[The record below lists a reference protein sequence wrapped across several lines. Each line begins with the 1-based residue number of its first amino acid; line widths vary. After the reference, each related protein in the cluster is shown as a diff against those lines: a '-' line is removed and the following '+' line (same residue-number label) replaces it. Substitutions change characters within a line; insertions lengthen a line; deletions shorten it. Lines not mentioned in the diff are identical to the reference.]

1 MIGTRR
7 VYARPRLQFQRN
19 FSFMP
24 ACPAPACPTPVFPA
38 TACPAPTCPAHTPLV
53 RTVLVATV
61 LLAWPA
67 CAHAQAAQAAPSPQA
82 LAPASVL
89 PDAVAVMIDTALASP
104 DKAEADAVIRTAKR
118 ALPDFEAAIDAHV
131 AQWSAVRQAAI
142 MPSSPAA
149 AAAAPAP
156 ENRQDAAAQAAGPA
170 LAETLKWTGE
180 GEVGAFVNTGN
191 APGIGLVGAF
201 KLRVEGENWRV
212 ATNARADY
220 QETAGLVTREQYRF
234 SAEPN
239 YKFNDRSYVFG
250 LGQYEKDR
258 FQGFASRYS
267 LSGGLGYNLLNGKDN
282 RLSIKAGPTWRVT
295 EPVQAERTSVVAGL
309 ASLEAKI
316 KLSETL
322 QFSQDANA
330 YVDGE
335 GSTFYTLAALDSRLI
350 GKLKARLSYMIQHET
365 SPELGRLGTDTT
377 SRLTLVYGF

>member
-1 MIGTRR
+1 M
-7 VYARPRLQFQRN
+7 
-19 FSFMP
+19 
-24 ACPAPACPTPVFPA
+24 APAQPA
-38 TACPAPTCPAHTPLV
+38 A
-53 RTVLVATV
+53 
-61 LLAWPA
+61 
-67 CAHAQAAQAAPSPQA
+67 
-82 LAPASVL
+82 L
-89 PDAVAVMIDTALASP
+89 PDGVAAMIDTALASP
-104 DKAEADAVIRTAKR
+104 DRSEAEAVIRTAKR
-118 ALPDFEAAIDAHV
+118 ALPDLEAAIDAHV
-131 AQWSAVRQAAI
+131 AQWSAIRQAAI
-142 MPSSPAA
+142 MPASPAA
-149 AAAAPAP
+149 AAGSLSPD
-156 ENRQDAAAQAAGPA
+156 NKQDAAAAAAAAAAETGPA
-170 LAETLKWTGE
+170 LAAALKWTGE
-180 GEVGAFVNTGN
+180 GEAGAFVNTGN

-201 KLRVEGENWRV
+201 KLRVEGDNWRV

-267 LSGGLGYNLLNGKDN
+267 LSGGLGYNLLNSKDN